1 MYNKDGTLLI
11 CVTAI
16 DTQSKIE
23 KSSSVNVAD
32 SEGRYWLIALK
43 FPKPNP
49 YLEKPLLE
57 MYKQYMKGSVHN
69 YHLHKYPIAARVHL
83 NSFARQYLIRKR
95 NIENQVKMRCLKML
109 VSKSIATL
117 MLTPWWLCIIL
128 SLVMTSAT
136 YCFQWCMVLMIPKEK
151 VSLMLKR
158 NLNLYKSIR

>member
-95 NIENQVKMRCLKML
+95 NIENQVKLSCLKML
-109 VSKSIATL
+109 VSEGIAMAALYHTK
-117 MLTPWWLCIIL
+117 L
-128 SLVMTSAT
+128 SHDISFLLLSMMYGSDDPKGKGEFNA
-136 YCFQWCMVLMIPKEK
+136 KEK
-151 VSLMLKR
+151 P
-158 NLNLYKSIR
+158 